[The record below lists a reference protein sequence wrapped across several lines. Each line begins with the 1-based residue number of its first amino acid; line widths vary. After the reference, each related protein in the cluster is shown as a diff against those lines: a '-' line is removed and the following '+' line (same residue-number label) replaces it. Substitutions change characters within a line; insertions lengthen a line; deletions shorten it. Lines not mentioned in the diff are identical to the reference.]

1 MADAYIFEV
10 HSDAD
15 VKEVDGRRVVTAKYV
30 FDHQKLEAVPNT
42 DPSRTI
48 PVISR
53 HKDGRVFA
61 HLLRMDRAEFEQSSI
76 PSDCY
81 IESAYQCRHRPV
93 AC

>member
-15 VKEVDGRRVVTAKYV
+15 VKEVDGRRVVKAKYV
-30 FDHQKLEAVPNT
+30 FDHQKLVAVPNT
-42 DPSRTI
+42 DPNRTI
-48 PVISR
+48 PVTSR

-61 HLLRMDRAEFEQSSI
+61 HLLRMDRADFEKSSI
-76 PSDCY
+76 PNDCY
-81 IESAYQCRHRPV
+81 IESAFQCRLRPV

>member
-15 VKEVDGRRVVTAKYV
+15 VKEVYGRRVVTAKYV
-30 FDHQKLEAVPNT
+30 FDHHKLEAVPNT

-61 HLLRMDRAEFEQSSI
+61 HLLRIDRVEFEQSSI
-76 PSDCY
+76 PNDCY
-81 IESAYQCRHRPV
+81 IESAFQCRLRPV

>member
-1 MADAYIFEV
+1 MTDAYIFEV

-15 VKEVDGRRVVTAKYV
+15 VREVNGQRVVTAKYV
-30 FDHQKLEAVPNT
+30 FDHQKLEAVPST

-61 HLLRMDRAEFEQSSI
+61 HLLRMARAEFEQSSI

-81 IESAYQCRHRPV
+81 IESAYQCRERPIV
-93 AC
+93 C